1 MTAEVAERTGRDYLV
16 STDWLARQIDE
27 HGDSLPFVLID
38 AGEAVAYRRVH
49 IPGAVGV
56 PHPYLKGEG
65 GSSRHV
71 MDSEEFE
78 AFARR
83 SGISN
88 DTPVIVY
95 DDNASLHAARVWWVF
110 RHHGHHDVRVVD
122 GGLNAWLDEGRA
134 LTSMAPRPEPGSF
147 TSTPD
152 DSCIIRAD
160 EVRGAIGGDLQIWDT
175 RSPEEW
181 DGTNDRGNAR
191 SGHVPGAI
199 HLDWRSL
206 TEGPPGRHIRPLD
219 EIRSI
224 LEGAGIN
231 PEAQTVSY

>member
-1 MTAEVAERTGRDYLV
+1 
-16 STDWLARQIDE
+16 
-27 HGDSLPFVLID
+27 
-38 AGEAVAYRRVH
+38 
-49 IPGAVGV
+49 
-56 PHPYLKGEG
+56 
-65 GSSRHV
+65 
-71 MDSEEFE
+71 
-78 AFARR
+78 
-83 SGISN
+83 
-88 DTPVIVY
+88 
-95 DDNASLHAARVWWVF
+95 VF